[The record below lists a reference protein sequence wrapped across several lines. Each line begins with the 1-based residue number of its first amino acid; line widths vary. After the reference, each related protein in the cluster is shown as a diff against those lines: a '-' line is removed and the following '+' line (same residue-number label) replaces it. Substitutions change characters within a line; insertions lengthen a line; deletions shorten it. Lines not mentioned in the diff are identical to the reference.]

1 MITVGSILCFR
12 LFYATF
18 AKTYGSLTGE
28 AMLHDLEAA
37 IDEYNKE
44 TGARESARVEVVDN
58 QLIVVICT
66 PLMKRILSHVSG
78 L

>member
-1 MITVGSILCFR
+1 
-12 LFYATF
+12 
-18 AKTYGSLTGE
+18 
-28 AMLHDLEAA
+28 MLHDLEAA

-44 TGARESARVEVVDN
+44 TGAESARVEVVDN

-78 L
+78 LWM

>member
-1 MITVGSILCFR
+1 MCFR

-28 AMLHDLEAA
+28 AMLHDIEAA

-44 TGARESARVEVVDN
+44 TGVSARVEVVDN

>member
-1 MITVGSILCFR
+1 MITVGSIVCFR

-18 AKTYGSLTGE
+18 AKPYGSLTGE

-44 TGARESARVEVVDN
+44 TGGESARVEVVDN

>member
-1 MITVGSILCFR
+1 MCFR

-18 AKTYGSLTGE
+18 AKTYGGLTGD
-28 AMLHDLEAA
+28 AVLHDLEAA

-44 TGARESARVEVVDN
+44 TGAESARVEVVDN

-66 PLMKRILSHVSG
+66 PLMKRNLSHVSG
-78 L
+78 LWM